1 MNVTR
6 RNRLGTA
13 ALTLGAM
20 LVAVGS
26 AGGTVSKTE
35 VAQANRALE
44 IRSQAMNHRYN
55 TAALNA
61 LQIRSQALDRR
72 YHLGAST
79 PMQAVDT
86 GAAAQRALAIRSDAL
101 NRYYHLGSYVM
112 GRFRPASRSSD
123 WADAGVGGAATLG
136 LLLVAGGPRSGR
148 TATLADAPRVA
159 ADELTKPHPWGV
171 WRGAASTN
179 RRGGAGELN
188 VERPHSQ

>member
-1 MNVTR
+1 MNVTP

-13 ALTLGAM
+13 ALTLGTM
-20 LVAVGS
+20 LVAVGP
-26 AGGTVSKTE
+26 AAATVSKTE

-79 PMQAVDT
+79 PTQTVDT

-101 NRYYHLGSYVM
+101 NRYYHLGSYAVIV
-112 GRFRPASRSSD
+112 RPAGGFD

-136 LLLVAGGPRSGR
+136 LVLVAAG
-148 TATLADAPRVA
+148 
-159 ADELTKPHPWGV
+159 LTVGARRHRQMHPG
-171 WRGAASTN
+171 SPQTN
-179 RRGGAGELN
+179 
-188 VERPHSQ
+188 